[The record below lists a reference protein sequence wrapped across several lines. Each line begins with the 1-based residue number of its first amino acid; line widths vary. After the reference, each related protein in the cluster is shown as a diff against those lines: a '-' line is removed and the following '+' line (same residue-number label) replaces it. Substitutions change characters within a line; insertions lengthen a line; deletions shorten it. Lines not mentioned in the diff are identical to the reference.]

1 MTVATITPATPARA
15 TDHASVTA
23 QIVALSRRSIMNSFR
38 QPAQWIPAFA
48 FPLLFCAVNTA
59 ALSKVIRNVGV
70 GGYLNFAL
78 ATVVIQSIL
87 FGASN
92 AGTDLANDIQAGF
105 LDRLVSSPVSRPA
118 IIVGRLASAF
128 VLGLLQGAVI
138 FAVLSLFGARV
149 KGGIGGIV
157 VLIVAAGLF
166 GLGIGALT
174 CAVAVKTGSAEAVQ
188 GITPIL
194 TALIFFSSA
203 YFPKSG
209 MSGWFKAIVTANPIN
224 KLIEELRSLVLVG
237 FDAGKAVTALAIPLA
252 LAVFGVAIASRS
264 MSRRFQ
270 GAA

>member
-1 MTVATITPATPARA
+1 MSTAAVTAGAATRGP
-15 TDHASVTA
+15 DHASVTA
-23 QIVALSRRSIMNSFR
+23 QIVALSRRSILNSFR
-38 QPAQWIPAFA
+38 QPAQWIPSFA

-70 GGYLNFAL
+70 SGYLNFAL
-78 ATVVIQSIL
+78 ATVIIQSIL
-87 FGASN
+87 FGAAN

-128 VLGLLQGAVI
+128 VLGLLQGTVV
-138 FAVLSLFGARV
+138 FGVLSLFGARV
-149 KGGIGGIV
+149 KGGVGGTV
-157 VLIVAAGLF
+157 VLVLAAGLF

-188 GITPIL
+188 GFTPIL

-203 YFPKSG
+203 YFPKEG
-209 MSGWFKAIVTANPIN
+209 MSGWFKAVVTANPIN

-237 FDAGKAVTALAIPLA
+237 FDAGKAATALAIPLG
-252 LAVFGVAIASRS
+252 LAIVGVAIASRS
-264 MSRRFQ
+264 MSRRFA